1 MKVLYLRAASG
12 LDRAYPYFA
21 DAIDERYQVE
31 IFDPDKSAAEQFEGV
46 EVVIDP
52 GGAVGTRALID
63 MSLAAGV
70 KLWHVTTNGTDHIDV
85 AYFLENGM
93 ALANSPGPLSAVP
106 LAEHALTIILYF
118 AKNLNVNR
126 ADSWERIL
134 CDEMEGQVL
143 GLIGFG
149 ASAREL
155 ARRAWPLGM
164 RIMATDVVAFPQAEL
179 DEFHVEFLGTP
190 DQMDRVV
197 AEADYLSLHLHLNSE
212 TRHLIDR
219 RVFGLMKNRRSW
231 STWRAASWSTRR
243 RWSKH
248 CSRGRSRG
256 PASTP
261 SPRSPCRP
269 TTRSSS
275 WTTSFSRPTPPA
287 TRPARRGA
295 ACRPRPPTSTASR
308 RVSRRATWSPSW
320 CDRSYRIHFWR
331 GLGPIER
338 HNVPIVR

>member
-31 IFDPDKSAAEQFEGV
+31 IFDPDKPAAEQFEGV

-52 GGAVGTRALID
+52 GGAVGTPALID
-63 MSLAAGV
+63 ASLAAGV

-85 AYFLENGM
+85 AYFLQNGM

-106 LAEHALTIILYF
+106 LAEHALLMILYF

-134 CDEMEGQVL
+134 CHEMEGQVL

-155 ARRAWPLGM
+155 TRRAWPLGI

-219 RVFGLMKNRRSW
+219 RVFGLMKESAVLVNIARGELVDEEALVEALQQGQIKGAGIDAFAQEPLPPDHPLQQLDNVVLTPHS
-231 STWRAASWSTRR
+231 SGYTPGTPRR
-243 RWSKH
+243 RMQAAAANVD
-248 CSRGRSRG
+248 RIAQGL
-256 PASTP
+256 
-261 SPRSPCRP
+261 
-269 TTRSSS
+269 
-275 WTTSFSRPTPPA
+275 PPGDLV
-287 TRPARRGA
+287 T
-295 ACRPRPPTSTASR
+295 
-308 RVSRRATWSPSW
+308 
-320 CDRSYRIHFWR
+320 
-331 GLGPIER
+331 EM
-338 HNVPIVR
+338 VR

>member
-21 DAIDERYQVE
+21 DAIDERYPVE
-31 IFDPDKSAAEQFEGV
+31 IFDPDKPAAEQFEGV
-46 EVVIDP
+46 EVVVDP

-63 MSLAAGV
+63 ASQAAGV
-70 KLWHVTTNGTDHIDV
+70 KLWHVTTNGTDHVDV
-85 AYFLENGM
+85 AYFLEKGM

-106 LAEHALTIILYF
+106 LAEHALMMILYF

-126 ADSWERIL
+126 ADSWQRII

-155 ARRAWPLGM
+155 ARRAWPLGI

-197 AEADYLSLHLHLNSE
+197 AEADYLSLHLHLNSA

-219 RVFGLMKNRRSW
+219 RVFGLMKESAVLINIARGELVDEEALVEALQQGQIKG
-231 STWRAASWSTRR
+231 AAIDAFAEEPLPPDHPLQQLDNAILTPHCSAYTPGTPRR
-243 RWSKH
+243 RMQAAAANVD
-248 CSRGRSRG
+248 RIAQGL
-256 PASTP
+256 
-261 SPRSPCRP
+261 
-269 TTRSSS
+269 
-275 WTTSFSRPTPPA
+275 PP
-287 TRPARRGA
+287 GDL
-295 ACRPRPPTSTASR
+295 
-308 RVSRRATWSPSW
+308 VKE
-320 CDRSYRIHFWR
+320 
-331 GLGPIER
+331 L
-338 HNVPIVR
+338 VR

>member
-52 GGAVGTRALID
+52 GGAVGTPALID

-134 CDEMEGQVL
+134 CDEMKGQVL

-155 ARRAWPLGM
+155 ARRARPLGM
-164 RIMATDVVAFPQAEL
+164 RIMATDVVAFSQAEL

-219 RVFGLMKNRRSW
+219 RVFGLMKESAVLVNVARGELVDEEALVEALQQRQIKGAGIDAFAQEPLPPDHPLQQLDNVVLTPHS
-231 STWRAASWSTRR
+231 SGYTPGTPRR
-243 RWSKH
+243 RMQAAAANVD
-248 CSRGRSRG
+248 RIAQGL
-256 PASTP
+256 
-261 SPRSPCRP
+261 
-269 TTRSSS
+269 
-275 WTTSFSRPTPPA
+275 PPGDLV
-287 TRPARRGA
+287 TE
-295 ACRPRPPTSTASR
+295 
-308 RVSRRATWSPSW
+308 
-320 CDRSYRIHFWR
+320 
-331 GLGPIER
+331 L
-338 HNVPIVR
+338 VR